1 MSKGKE
7 DDLAVVMRPI
17 EKLNFH
23 PMNPRKATPEAIAE
37 LAQSIKSNPRY
48 FQARP
53 VILSDRTGELVVID
67 GEQRTKAAASLGRKT
82 VPTILMSGLT
92 EEQEIEILT
101 KGNSH
106 AGIWDM
112 AKLRRLKTQWG
123 GAKVDSWTGLKA
135 AKKAGNWA
143 KDEDVE
149 VKFSE
154 VLNEEHNYIV
164 LYFDNTVD
172 WLQIATLLGLESV
185 MAYSTRE
192 DGEINDGNKR
202 IGVGRVMKGPEVLE
216 KLKKAWKDENIG

>member
-1 MSKGKE
+1 M
-7 DDLAVVMRPI
+7 
-17 EKLNFH
+17 
-23 PMNPRKATPEAIAE
+23 
-37 LAQSIKSNPRY
+37 
-48 FQARP
+48 
-53 VILSDRTGELVVID
+53 
-67 GEQRTKAAASLGRKT
+67 
-82 VPTILMSGLT
+82 
-92 EEQEIEILT
+92 
-101 KGNSH
+101 
-106 AGIWDM
+106 
-112 AKLRRLKTQWG
+112 
-123 GAKVDSWTGLKA
+123 
-135 AKKAGNWA
+135 
-143 KDEDVE
+143 DEDVE